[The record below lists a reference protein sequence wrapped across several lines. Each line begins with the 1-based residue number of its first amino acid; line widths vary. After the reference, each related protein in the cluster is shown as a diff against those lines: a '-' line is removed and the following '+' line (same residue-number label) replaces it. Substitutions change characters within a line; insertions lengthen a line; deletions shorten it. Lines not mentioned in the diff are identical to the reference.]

1 MTNVAIIQARMGS
14 SRLPGKVLQDLGGRP
29 ALEWVVCAARAVPGI
44 EEVAIAT
51 SDAAGD
57 DQLAEWCAGAGVA
70 CVRGSEQDVLARYAD
85 AIRQLD
91 ARIVMRLTADTPFLD
106 PAVCGQVLWLFESS
120 GADYASN
127 VDPTVWADGLDC
139 EVFSADA
146 LLAAAEAA
154 SRPFE
159 REHVTPY
166 LRHNRRRFS
175 VRGLPCPFAGLQRE
189 NWALDTPQDLQFLR
203 AVAAHLPTDRPPGFV
218 EILRVLEQY
227 PELRQINRGK
237 SHNEG
242 SWISLRNERI
252 AGAKVPEQRSYDAS
266 AEELAAAEKTIPLG
280 AQTFSKSRVQFP
292 VGAAPLFLTHGDGG
306 RSWDVDGNEYV
317 DLVNGLLSV
326 SLGYRDPDV
335 DAAIA
340 AQLAEGISFS
350 LATRLERQL
359 AERLVEC
366 IPCAEKVRFG
376 KNGSDATS
384 AAVRLARAFTGRERI
399 ISCGYHGWQDW
410 YIGATTRHKG
420 VPDAVR
426 ALTHTVPYNDLD
438 AVAGLLKEH
447 PGEISALIM
456 EPANI
461 VAPAPGYLAALR
473 ELLHKHGALLIIDEM
488 ITGFRFALGGAQTLF
503 GVTPDLATFGKGMA
517 NGMPISAVVG
527 RADIMAE
534 MEEIFFSS
542 TFGGEALSLAA
553 SIATIDKMRREPVI
567 ETLWRSGEQ
576 LAEAVRGLISAHNLE
591 DQISLQGFAPWML
604 VTTHDGP
611 AASGQAIKT
620 MLIYE
625 MAARGVLSLG
635 SHNISYAHTEED
647 MAHAAAA
654 YDGAFATIRAAL
666 DSGDFETQMKTPPLV
681 PVFAVR

>member
-218 EILRVLEQY
+218 EILRVL
-227 PELRQINRGK
+227 
-237 SHNEG
+237 
-242 SWISLRNERI
+242 
-252 AGAKVPEQRSYDAS
+252 
-266 AEELAAAEKTIPLG
+266 
-280 AQTFSKSRVQFP
+280 
-292 VGAAPLFLTHGDGG
+292 
-306 RSWDVDGNEYV
+306 
-317 DLVNGLLSV
+317 
-326 SLGYRDPDV
+326 
-335 DAAIA
+335 
-340 AQLAEGISFS
+340 
-350 LATRLERQL
+350 
-359 AERLVEC
+359 
-366 IPCAEKVRFG
+366 
-376 KNGSDATS
+376 
-384 AAVRLARAFTGRERI
+384 
-399 ISCGYHGWQDW
+399 
-410 YIGATTRHKG
+410 
-420 VPDAVR
+420 
-426 ALTHTVPYNDLD
+426 
-438 AVAGLLKEH
+438 
-447 PGEISALIM
+447 
-456 EPANI
+456 
-461 VAPAPGYLAALR
+461 
-473 ELLHKHGALLIIDEM
+473 
-488 ITGFRFALGGAQTLF
+488 
-503 GVTPDLATFGKGMA
+503 
-517 NGMPISAVVG
+517 
-527 RADIMAE
+527 
-534 MEEIFFSS
+534 
-542 TFGGEALSLAA
+542 
-553 SIATIDKMRREPVI
+553 
-567 ETLWRSGEQ
+567 
-576 LAEAVRGLISAHNLE
+576 
-591 DQISLQGFAPWML
+591 
-604 VTTHDGP
+604 
-611 AASGQAIKT
+611 
-620 MLIYE
+620 
-625 MAARGVLSLG
+625 
-635 SHNISYAHTEED
+635 
-647 MAHAAAA
+647 
-654 YDGAFATIRAAL
+654 
-666 DSGDFETQMKTPPLV
+666 
-681 PVFAVR
+681 

>member
-14 SRLPGKVLQDLGGRP
+14 SRLPGKVLADLAGRP
-29 ALEWVVCAARAVPGI
+29 TIEWVVRAARAVPGI
-44 EEVAIAT
+44 ETVAIAT
-51 SDAAGD
+51 SDAPGD
-57 DQLAEWCAGAGVA
+57 DELADWCAGSGLP
-70 CVRGSEQDVLARYAD
+70 CVRGSEQDVLARYAS
-85 AIRQLD
+85 AILEFGAQ
-91 ARIVMRLTADTPFLD
+91 AVMRLTADTPFLD
-106 PAVCGQVLWLFESS
+106 PAVCGQVLWLYERSD
-120 GADYASN
+120 ADYASN
-127 VDPTVWADGLDC
+127 VDPAVWADGLDC
-139 EVFSADA
+139 EVFSGDA

-154 SRPFE
+154 SRPFD

-175 VRGLPCPFAGLQRE
+175 VRGLPCPFPGLQRE
-189 NWALDTPQDLQFLR
+189 NWALDTPEDLEFLR
-203 AVAAHLPTDRPPGFV
+203 AVAPHLPADRPPAFIEV
-218 EILRVLEQY
+218 LRVLDLY
-227 PELRQINRGK
+227 PELREINRGK
-237 SHNEG
+237 RHNEG
-242 SWISLRNERI
+242 VWVSLRKERI
-252 AGAKVPEQRSYDAS
+252 ARAAAPELRSYDAS
-266 AEELAAAEKTIPLG
+266 AEELAEAERSIPLG

-292 VGAAPLFLTHGDGG
+292 PGAAPLFLTHGDGG

-317 DLVNGLLSV
+317 DLVNALLAV

-340 AQLAEGISFS
+340 AQLADGISFS

-359 AERLVEC
+359 AERLVDC
-366 IPCAEKVRFG
+366 IPCAEMVRFG

-384 AAVRLARAFTGRERI
+384 AAVRLARAHTGRARI

-410 YIGATTRHKG
+410 YIGATARHKG

-426 ALTHTVPYNDLD
+426 ALTHTVHYNDLD
-438 AVAGLLKEH
+438 AVALLMKQY
-447 PGEISALIM
+447 PGEVAALIM

-461 VAPAPGYLAALR
+461 AAPAPGYFAALH
-473 ELLHKHGALLIIDEM
+473 ELLKEHGALLIIDEM
-488 ITGFRFALGGAQTLF
+488 ITGFRFALGGAQELF

-527 RADIMAE
+527 RGDIMAE

-567 ETLWRSGEQ
+567 ETLWRCGEK
-576 LAEAVRGLISAHNLE
+576 LAEDVVRLVASHGLESH
-591 DQISLQGFAPWML
+591 ISLQGFAPWML
-604 VTTHDGP
+604 VTAQDH
-611 AASGQAIKT
+611 AQASGQAVKT

-625 MAARGVLSLG
+625 LAARGVLSLG
-635 SHNISYAHTEED
+635 SHNISYAHGEED
-647 MAHAAAA
+647 MAQAVGA
-654 YDGAFATIRAAL
+654 YDGALGAIRVAL
-666 DSGDFETQMKTPPLV
+666 DSGDFEARMKVPPLV

>member
-1 MTNVAIIQARMGS
+1 MTTFAIIQARLGS
-14 SRLPGKVLQDLGGRP
+14 SRLPGKVLLDLGGRSV
-29 ALEWVVCAARAVPGI
+29 LEWVVRAAWVVPGI

-51 SDAAGD
+51 GDGAGD
-57 DQLAEWCAGAGVA
+57 DRLAEWCAGAGVT
-70 CVRGSEQDVLARYAD
+70 CVRGSEQDVLARYAT
-85 AIRQLD
+85 AIRELG
-91 ARIVMRLTADTPFLD
+91 ARVVMRLTADTPFLD

-120 GADYASN
+120 GADYVSN

-146 LLAAAEAA
+146 LLVAAEAA

-175 VRGLPCPFAGLQRE
+175 VRGLPCPVPRLERE
-189 NWALDTPQDLQFLR
+189 NWALDRPEDLEFLR
-203 AVAAHLPTDRPPGFV
+203 AVAVHLPAERPPGFV

-227 PELRQINRGK
+227 PELREINRGK
-237 SHNEG
+237 SHDEG

-252 AGAKVPEQRSYDAS
+252 AGAMAPEQRIYDAS
-266 AEELAAAEKTIPLG
+266 AEELAAAERIIPLG

-292 VGAAPLFLTHGDGG
+292 LGVAPLFLTHGDGG

-317 DLVNGLLSV
+317 DLVNALLSV

-340 AQLAEGISFS
+340 AQLGEGISFS
-350 LATRLERQL
+350 LATCLERQL
-359 AERLVEC
+359 AERLVQC

-384 AAVRLARAFTGRERI
+384 AAVRLARAYTGRERI

-438 AVAGLLKEH
+438 AVAHLLKEH
-447 PGEISALIM
+447 AGEISALIM

-461 VAPAPGYLAALR
+461 VAPLPGYLAALH
-473 ELLHKHGALLIIDEM
+473 ELLNRHGALLIVDEM
-488 ITGFRFALGGAQTLF
+488 ITGFRFALGGAQELF

-553 SIATIDKMRREPVI
+553 AIATIDKMRREPVI
-567 ETLWRSGEQ
+567 ERLWRSGEK
-576 LAEAVRGLISAHNLE
+576 LGEAVRGLVSAHHLE
-591 DQISLQGFAPWML
+591 SHIGLQGFAPWML
-604 VTTHDGP
+604 VTSHDG
-611 AASGQAIKT
+611 AEAGGQAIKT

-625 MAARGVLSLG
+625 LAARGVLSLG

-647 MAHAAAA
+647 LAHAAAA
-654 YDGAFATIRAAL
+654 YDGAFGVIRAAL
-666 DSGDFETQMKTPPLV
+666 DSGNFEKQMKAPPLV